1 MAITYGRVAIKK
13 VAENA
18 EENETANENNRETC
32 HFCRLTVDRGSKLTC
47 LGQYCNLI
55 SHIICL
61 SEFFLKNSNG
71 NNEIVPVEGDCP
83 LCDTHVLWGDL
94 IRKKKG
100 CYKNLTNIDSSSEFE
115 DEF

>member
-13 VAENA
+13 VAENV
-18 EENETANENNRETC
+18 EENETANGKNEELC
-32 HFCRLTVDRGSKLTC
+32 YFCGLSVDWGSKLTC

-61 SEFFLKNSNG
+61 SECFMKNSNEI
-71 NNEIVPVEGDCP
+71 NEILPVEGDCP
-83 LCDTHVLWGDL
+83 SCDTHVLWADL

-100 CYKNLTNIDSSSEFE
+100 CYKNLTDINSSEFE